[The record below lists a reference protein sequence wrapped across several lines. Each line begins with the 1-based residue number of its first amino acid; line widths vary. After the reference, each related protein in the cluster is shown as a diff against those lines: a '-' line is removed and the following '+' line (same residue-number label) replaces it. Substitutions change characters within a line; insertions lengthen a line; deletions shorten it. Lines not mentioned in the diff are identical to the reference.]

1 MLKMLKKLNGLLPFI
16 LLASYNP
23 LGLFFIITEDKGPG
37 KRVKAKI
44 TIPVELAKTITLFIT
59 R

>member
-1 MLKMLKKLNGLLPFI
+1 MNVKNGEKKLDRLLPFI

-44 TIPVELAKTITLFIT
+44 TIPVELP
-59 R
+59 